1 MCVGDMTVLNILEFP
16 DPRLRRVA
24 KPVDRV
30 GDDEQALATA
40 MIETMYA
47 AKGIGLASTQV
58 DDVRRVFVMDVSV
71 EHNAPQVFFNP
82 EIVERSGEQVCE
94 EGCLSIP
101 GVTAEVQRADR
112 VRVRALDIGGQPFE
126 LEVDGLAAV
135 CIQHEI
141 DHLDGKVFFDRLSPL
156 KKRMLQKKYQKQR
169 QAAVEGA

>member
-1 MCVGDMTVLNILEFP
+1 MAILDILEFP

-24 KPVDRV
+24 KPVEAV
-30 GDDEQALATA
+30 GDAERALAQE

-58 DDVRRVFVMDVSV
+58 NDERRVFVMDVSDGDD
-71 EHNAPQVFFNP
+71 EPLVFFNP
-82 EIVERSGEQVCE
+82 EITQRSGDQVCE

-101 GVTAEVQRADR
+101 GLTAEVQRAEW
-112 VRVRALDIGGQPFE
+112 VHVRALDLAGEAFE

-141 DHLDGKVFFDRLSPL
+141 DHLDGKVFLDRLSPL
-156 KKRMLQKKYQKQR
+156 KRRMLQKKYQKQR
-169 QAAVEGA
+169 QAVSEDA